1 MTKEEYYEA
10 LKSPQWIEKRDKIKK
25 RDGYTCVKCKSK
37 KYLQVH
43 HTYYLKDKMPWQ
55 VPDDCLITLC
65 GSCHKKEHE
74 GRPISS
80 FYRNK
85 PPKNKIKPVKKKVKP
100 KTPRKERREQNKKL
114 KAKNK
119 IKENIVKVN
128 KTRTWNLI
136 AIKSDTLNKVYRQ
149 SDNWEDVVKSV
160 NGVAKG
166 FDNKDLAEHW
176 LRQGKA
182 GKAKRN

>member
-25 RDGYTCVKCKSK
+25 RDGYTCAKCKSK

-85 PPKNKIKPVKKKVKP
+85 PPKEKTKSKSKVKDKKPKVKYSNNLSKEDAELQKKYNEIKKKGKLPQSTYKP
-100 KTPRKERREQNKKL
+100 
-114 KAKNK
+114 
-119 IKENIVKVN
+119 
-128 KTRTWNLI
+128 
-136 AIKSDTLNKVYRQ
+136 IKS
-149 SDNWEDVVKSV
+149 
-160 NGVAKG
+160 NG
-166 FDNKDLAEHW
+166 N
-176 LRQGKA
+176 GKPP
-182 GKAKRN
+182 KRKRKKK